1 MMSDRLRV
9 SRPAA
14 DASGFSV
21 VEVVIAMLI
30 LALMTLGLLPLMFRS
45 VEASTDNQSLAVATS
60 FANAQLAELRA
71 SFGNDSPRACSE
83 LVDPARPY
91 LATAIPGPPGSG
103 LLADRTAPAS
113 PCGGGAF
120 DTVTVTVTV
129 YHVDTPT
136 HPLVTLTSEILVSN
150 P

>member
-1 MMSDRLRV
+1 M
-9 SRPAA
+9 
-14 DASGFSV
+14 

-91 LATAIPGPPGSG
+91 LATAIPGPPDSG
-103 LLADRTAPAS
+103 LLADRSAPAS

-129 YHVDTPT
+129 YHADAPT
-136 HPLVTLTSEILVSN
+136 RTLVALTSEILVSN